1 LNTKPNLVR
10 TLELYAGIGGLSA
23 ACPWLEIVHAVDI
36 NADSR
41 DWYQLN
47 FDTSYVL
54 RELQSVPA
62 RWLEHQH
69 AELWWM
75 SPPCTPYTRRG
86 NQNDAND
93 PRAQSFLH
101 LIDCVQQVQPPW
113 VVVENVV
120 GFETSQTHVRLKAKW
135 EQAGYQ
141 VETLTKCPSEL
152 GWPNRRPRIYVVA
165 SQSNLPKFQ
174 FTRSTNTPLRAY
186 LDPSITRANTP
197 ELWLD
202 DRTLSRYLHSLHRV
216 DPAEPDA
223 ITSCFASSYGKVVNR
238 AGSYLLAEG
247 AFRRFSP
254 REVANLL
261 GFSSNFQLP
270 LNLKINRMWQLLG
283 NSLSLP
289 VIEQL
294 LHFTRSWSIRTAD
307 LNA

>member
-1 LNTKPNLVR
+1 
-10 TLELYAGIGGLSA
+10 
-23 ACPWLEIVHAVDI
+23 
-36 NADSR
+36 
-41 DWYQLN
+41 
-47 FDTSYVL
+47 
-54 RELQSVPA
+54 
-62 RWLEHQH
+62 
-69 AELWWM
+69 
-75 SPPCTPYTRRG
+75 
-86 NQNDAND
+86 
-93 PRAQSFLH
+93 
-101 LIDCVQQVQPPW
+101 
-113 VVVENVV
+113 
-120 GFETSQTHVRLKAKW
+120 
-135 EQAGYQ
+135 
-141 VETLTKCPSEL
+141 
-152 GWPNRRPRIYVVA
+152 VVA